1 MKFLNCVS
9 LIATVFFPII
19 CFAQSN
25 DGEKEAASLLTHYI
39 GNLEAIES
47 FDVLI
52 DMDRQWVGL
61 NGALEGYTSKE
72 RLIVDP
78 QGKRCCSVRKLT
90 RTRYL
95 PSKNG
100 ATEEKDEALRVVVS
114 NGSKAWGRDF
124 PQPAFPIN
132 AADLRTVLRTNDT
145 VHVQSIGIIAFP
157 LRYAEIENFRQHV
170 EYLRFGKLKLKLAS
184 GLQGNPAIRMFL
196 PYTENV
202 AEEKVIALD
211 RDSLAPRKMSKTFVN
226 QNLRTRQVQE
236 SYAFTERNGIIL
248 PSTITGEKRTR
259 KMIVDKA
266 IVGTD
271 IYDVKLHWRSINE
284 DLDRER
290 FMQQFVLDANK
301 ALSLLSLEATEE

>member
-1 MKFLNCVS
+1 MKFLNGVS
-9 LIATVFFPII
+9 LVIACFFPIE
-19 CFAQSN
+19 CVAQSN

-39 GNLEAIES
+39 ANLEAIES

-52 DMDRQWVGL
+52 DTDRQWVGL
-61 NGALEGYTSKE
+61 NGTLEGYTSKE
-72 RLIVDP
+72 RLIIDP
-78 QGKRCCSVRKLT
+78 QGNRCCSVRKLT

-100 ATEEKDEALRVVVS
+100 AVEEKDEALRVVVS

-132 AADLRTVLRTNDT
+132 AADVGTVLRANDT

-157 LRYAEIENFRQHV
+157 FRYAEIENFRQHV
-170 EYLRFGKLKLKLAS
+170 EYLRFGKIKLKLAS
-184 GLQGNPAIRMFL
+184 GLRGDPAIRMFL

-202 AEEKVIALD
+202 AEEKVIVLD
-211 RDSLAPRKMSKTFVN
+211 RDSLAPRKMSRTFVN

-236 SYAFTERNGIIL
+236 SYAFTEQNGIIL
-248 PSTITGEKRTR
+248 PSTITGEKRKR
-259 KMIVDKA
+259 KMIDDQS

-271 IYDVKLHWRSINE
+271 IYDVKLHWSSINE
-284 DLDRER
+284 DLDKES
-290 FMQQFVLDANK
+290 FTQQFVLDANK
-301 ALSLLSLEATEE
+301 ALDLLSLEATEE